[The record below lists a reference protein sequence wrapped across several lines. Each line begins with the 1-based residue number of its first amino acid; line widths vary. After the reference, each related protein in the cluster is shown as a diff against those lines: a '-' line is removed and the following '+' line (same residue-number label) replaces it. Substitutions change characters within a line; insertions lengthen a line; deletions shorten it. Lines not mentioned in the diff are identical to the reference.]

1 MPQKSENTVHILEGQ
16 ATLFQRPTS
25 PVWHVRFKAHGKWER
40 QTTKCE
46 DLAAAKQKA
55 TDIVVDARFKEKN
68 SLPIVNKRVKSVG
81 KLAIRRLEALIAS
94 GRGKATYKTYIQ
106 AIEKYV
112 IPLLGNHN
120 IDKIDNAVLA
130 KFEKQRIDI
139 MGRTPS
145 ASVINNH
152 NSALNQV
159 FDEALERGY
168 MTKFQVPLLRNDGI
182 KTERRPDFTL
192 DEYKQLYKHMRVW
205 EREARKG
212 NESVL
217 RGVLRD
223 YILVL
228 ANTGI
233 RAGTEAMNLKWKH
246 ISQFE
251 EKKVKYIALHVDGKT
266 GQREVI
272 ARHSTAHYLNRL
284 RCRTAAWAEG
294 SFEDFLKLRKED
306 YVFRIDG
313 KDMTG
318 PFSKV
323 FTRLLENAE
332 LLHDKKM
339 GKKRTLYSL
348 RHYYATMALTYE
360 RMSIY
365 TLAKHMGTSVKMI
378 EDHYA
383 HVLLRKKAHE
393 IAGGVSKNYQS
404 KAKT

>member
-1 MPQKSENTVHILEGQ
+1 
-16 ATLFQRPTS
+16 
-25 PVWHVRFKAHGKWER
+25 
-40 QTTKCE
+40 
-46 DLAAAKQKA
+46 LAAAKQKA
-55 TDIVVDARFKEKN
+55 TDIVVDARFKEKH
-68 SLPIVNKRVKSVG
+68 SLPIVNKRVKSVA
-81 KLAIRRLEALIAS
+81 KLAIRRLEGLIAS

-120 IDKIDNAVLA
+120 VDKIDNAVLA
-130 KFEKQRIDI
+130 KFEKQRIEL
-139 MGRTPS
+139 MVRTPS

-192 DEYKQLYKHMRVW
+192 DEYKQVYKSLRGW
-205 EREARKG
+205 EKDARKG
-212 NESVL
+212 NETVL

-246 ISQFE
+246 VSHFE
-251 EKKVKYIALHVDGKT
+251 EKGVKYIAMHVDGKT
-266 GQREVI
+266 GKREVI
-272 ARHSTAHYLNRL
+272 ARHSTAYYLNRL
-284 RCRTAAWAEG
+284 RCRIAAWAEG
-294 SFEDFLKLRKED
+294 SFEEFLKQCKDD

-323 FTRLLENAE
+323 FTRLLKSAG
-332 LLHDKKM
+332 LLHDTKTN
-339 GKKRTLYSL
+339 KKRTLYSL
-348 RHYYATMALTYE
+348 RHY
-360 RMSIY
+360 
-365 TLAKHMGTSVKMI
+365 
-378 EDHYA
+378 
-383 HVLLRKKAHE
+383 
-393 IAGGVSKNYQS
+393 
-404 KAKT
+404 

>member
-25 PVWHVRFKAHGKWER
+25 PVWHVRYKAHGKWER

-46 DLAAAKQKA
+46 ELTAAKQKA

-68 SLPIVNKRVKSVG
+68 SLPILNKRVKSVA

-130 KFEKQRIDI
+130 KFEKQRIDF

-212 NESVL
+212 NEAVL

-246 ISQFE
+246 ISHFE
-251 EKKVKYIALHVDGKT
+251 EKGVKYIAMHVDGKT

-272 ARHSTAHYLNRL
+272 ARHSTAYYLNRL

-294 SFEDFLKLRKED
+294 SFEDFLKQRKDD
-306 YVFRIDG
+306 YVFRVDK

-318 PFSKV
+318 AFSKI
-323 FTRLLENAE
+323 FTRFLDRFE
-332 LLHDKKM
+332 LLHDTKTN
-339 GKKRTLYSL
+339 KKRTLYSL
-348 RHYYATMALTYE
+348 RHYYATMALTFE

-365 TLAKHMGTSVKMI
+365 TLAKHMGTSVLMI
-378 EDHYA
+378 EQHYG
-383 HVLLRKKAHE
+383 HVLLRKKAHQ
-393 IAGGVSKNYQS
+393 IAGGKNL
-404 KAKT
+404 K

>member
-1 MPQKSENTVHILEGQ
+1 MPQKSDETVHILEGQ
-16 ATLFQRPTS
+16 ATLFKRPTS
-25 PVWHVRFKAHGKWER
+25 PIWHVRYKAYGKWER

-46 DLAAAKQKA
+46 DLVAAQQRA
-55 TDIVVDARFKEKN
+55 TDMVVDARFKEKH
-68 SLPIVNKRVKSVG
+68 SLPIVNKRVKSVA
-81 KLAIRRLEALIAS
+81 KLAIRRLEGLVAS

-106 AIEKYV
+106 SIERYI

-120 IDKIDNAVLA
+120 IDKVDNAVLV
-130 KFEKQRIDI
+130 KFEKQRIDL
-139 MGRTPS
+139 MGKTPS

-168 MTKFQVPLLRNDGI
+168 MTKFQVPLLRNHGI
-182 KTERRPDFTL
+182 KTQRRPDFTL
-192 DEYKQLYKHMRVW
+192 DEYKQLYKALRVW

-212 NESVL
+212 NESLL

-233 RAGTEAMNLKWKH
+233 RAGTEAMNLKWRN
-246 ISQFE
+246 ISHFE
-251 EKKVKYIALHVDGKT
+251 EKGMKFIALHVNGKT

-272 ARHSTAHYLNRL
+272 ARHSTAYYLNRL
-284 RCRTAAWAEG
+284 RCRTADWAEG
-294 SFEDFLKLRKED
+294 DFEEFLKQRKDD
-306 YVFRIDG
+306 YVFRVEG

-318 PFSKV
+318 AFGKM
-323 FTRLLENAE
+323 FARFLERYD
-332 LLHDKKM
+332 LLHDAKM
-339 GKKRTLYSL
+339 GKERTLYSL

-365 TLAKHMGTSVKMI
+365 TLAKHMGTSVLMI
-378 EDHYA
+378 EQHYG
-383 HVLLRKKAHE
+383 HVLLRKKAHQ
-393 IAGGVSKNYQS
+393 IAGGYSYKL
-404 KAKT
+404 

>member
-25 PVWHVRFKAHGKWER
+25 PIWHVRYKAHGKWER

-46 DLAAAKQKA
+46 DLREAKQKA
-55 TDIVVDARFKEKN
+55 TDIVLDARFKEKN
-68 SLPIVNKRVKSVG
+68 NLPVVNKRVKSVAR
-81 KLAIRRLEALIAS
+81 LTIRRLEEMIAS

-130 KFEKQRIDI
+130 KFERQRIEL
-139 MGRTPS
+139 MGKTPS

-159 FDEALERGY
+159 FDEALARGY

-192 DEYKQLYKHMRVW
+192 DEYKQIYKKMRVW

-212 NESVL
+212 NETVL

-246 ISQFE
+246 ITHFE
-251 EKKVKYIALHVDGKT
+251 EKRVKYLAMHVSGKT
-266 GQREVI
+266 GGREVI
-272 ARHSTAHYLNRL
+272 ARHSTAYYLNRL
-284 RCRTAAWAEG
+284 RCRRAEWAEG
-294 SFEDFLKLRKED
+294 DFEDFLKQKKDE
-306 YVFRIDG
+306 YVFRVAG
-313 KDMTG
+313 KDMTNTFG
-318 PFSKV
+318 KMFARFLERNDLLYDTKTSK
-323 FTRLLENAE
+323 E
-332 LLHDKKM
+332 
-339 GKKRTLYSL
+339 RTLYSL

-378 EDHYA
+378 EQHYG
-383 HVLLRKKAHE
+383 HVQLRKKAHE
-393 IAGGVSKNYQS
+393 IAGGSK
-404 KAKT
+404 T

>member
-1 MPQKSENTVHILEGQ
+1 MPQKSEKTVHILEGQ

-25 PVWHVRFKAHGKWER
+25 PVWHVRYKVHGKWER

-46 DLAAAKQKA
+46 DLREAKQKA
-55 TDIVVDARFKEKN
+55 TDLVLDARFKEKHD
-68 SLPIVNKRVKSVG
+68 LPIVNKRVKSVA
-81 KLAIRRLEALIAS
+81 KLTIRRLNDLIAS

-112 IPLLGNHN
+112 VPLLGNHN

-130 KFEKQRIDI
+130 KFEKQRIEI
-139 MGRTPS
+139 MGKTPS

-168 MTKFQVPLLRNDGI
+168 MSKFQVPLLRNDGI
-182 KTERRPDFTL
+182 KTERRPDFSL
-192 DEYKQLYKHMRVW
+192 DEYKQVYKNLRKW
-205 EREARKG
+205 ERDARKG
-212 NESVL
+212 NETLL
-217 RGVLRD
+217 RGVLRE

-246 ISQFE
+246 VTHFE
-251 EKKVKYIALHVDGKT
+251 EKGVKYLAMHVNGKT
-266 GQREVI
+266 GVREVI

-284 RCRTAAWAEG
+284 RCRKAGWEQG
-294 SFEDFLKLRKED
+294 SFEDFLKQGKDE
-306 YVFRIDG
+306 YVFRVDG
-313 KDMTG
+313 KDMSNTFG
-318 PFSKV
+318 KMFAR
-323 FTRLLENAE
+323 FLLRYE
-332 LLHDKKM
+332 LLHDRNT
-339 GKKRTLYSL
+339 GKERTLYSL

-365 TLAKHMGTSVKMI
+365 TLSKHMGTSVKMI
-378 EDHYA
+378 EDHYG
-383 HVLLRKKAHE
+383 HVLLRKKAHQ
-393 IAGGVSKNYQS
+393 IAGGGIGKD
-404 KAKT
+404 KG

>member
-25 PVWHVRFKAHGKWER
+25 PVWHVRYKAHGKWER

-46 DLAAAKQKA
+46 DLREAKQKA
-55 TDIVVDARFKEKN
+55 TDIVLDARFKEKN
-68 SLPIVNKRVKSVG
+68 NLPVVNKRVKSVAR
-81 KLAIRRLEALIAS
+81 LTIRRLEEMIAS

-130 KFEKQRIDI
+130 KFERQRIEL
-139 MGRTPS
+139 MGKTPS

-159 FDEALERGY
+159 FDEALARGY

-192 DEYKQLYKHMRVW
+192 DEYKQIYKKMRIW

-212 NESVL
+212 NETVL

-246 ISQFE
+246 ITHFE
-251 EKKVKYIALHVDGKT
+251 EKRVKYLAMHVSGKT
-266 GQREVI
+266 GGREVI
-272 ARHSTAHYLNRL
+272 ARHSTAYYLNRL
-284 RCRTAAWAEG
+284 RCRRAEWAEDD
-294 SFEDFLKLRKED
+294 FEDFLKQKKDE
-306 YVFRIDG
+306 YVFRVAG
-313 KDMTG
+313 KDMTNTFG
-318 PFSKV
+318 KMFAR
-323 FTRLLENAE
+323 FLERNDLLY
-332 LLHDKKM
+332 DTKT
-339 GKKRTLYSL
+339 GKERTLYSL

-360 RMSIY
+360 RMSVY

-378 EDHYA
+378 EQHYG
-383 HVLLRKKAHE
+383 HVQLRKKAHE
-393 IAGGVSKNYQS
+393 IAGGKH
-404 KAKT
+404 

>member
-25 PVWHVRFKAHGKWER
+25 PVWHVRFKAHGRWER

-46 DLAAAKQKA
+46 DLATAKQRA

-120 IDKIDNAVLA
+120 IDKLDNAVLA
-130 KFEKQRIDI
+130 KFEKQRIDL
-139 MGRTPS
+139 MGKTPS

-212 NESVL
+212 NETVL

-223 YILVL
+223 YVLVL

-246 ISQFE
+246 ITHFE
-251 EKKVKYIALHVDGKT
+251 EKGVKYIALQVNGKT

-272 ARHSTAHYLNRL
+272 ARHSTAYYLNRL
-284 RCRTAAWAEG
+284 RCRTEAWAEG
-294 SFEDFLKLRKED
+294 SFDDFLKQRKDE
-306 YVFRIDG
+306 YVFRVDD

-318 PFSKV
+318 AFGKMLAR
-323 FTRLLENAE
+323 FLERYD
-332 LLHDKKM
+332 LLHDTKM
-339 GKKRTLYSL
+339 GKERTLYSL

-365 TLAKHMGTSVKMI
+365 TLAKHMGTSVLMI
-378 EDHYA
+378 EQHYG
-383 HVLLRKKAHE
+383 HVLLRKKAHQ
-393 IAGGVSKNYQS
+393 IAGGKNN
-404 KAKT
+404 KEN

>member
-1 MPQKSENTVHILEGQ
+1 MPQKSEKTVHILEGQ

-25 PVWHVRFKAHGKWER
+25 PVWHLRYKAHGKWER

-46 DLAAAKQKA
+46 DLREAKLKA
-55 TDIVVDARFKEKN
+55 TDMVLDARFKEKN
-68 SLPIVNKRVKSVG
+68 NLPVVNKRVKSVA
-81 KLAIRRLEALIAS
+81 KLTIRRLEDMIAS

-130 KFEKQRIDI
+130 KFERQRIEM
-139 MGRTPS
+139 MGKTPS

-192 DEYKQLYKHMRVW
+192 DEYKQIYKKMRMW

-212 NESVL
+212 NETVL

-246 ISQFE
+246 ITHFE
-251 EKKVKYIALHVDGKT
+251 EKGLKYLAMHVDGKT

-272 ARHSTAHYLNRL
+272 ARHSTAYYLNRL
-284 RCRTAAWAEG
+284 RCRKPDLSEG
-294 SFEDFLKLRKED
+294 SFEDFLKQRKDE
-306 YVFRIDG
+306 YVFRVG
-313 KDMTG
+313 KKDMTNTFG
-318 PFSKV
+318 KMFAR
-323 FTRLLENAE
+323 FLERHDLLY
-332 LLHDKKM
+332 DPKT
-339 GKKRTLYSL
+339 GKERTLYSL

-378 EDHYA
+378 EEHYG
-383 HVLLRKKAHE
+383 HVQMRKKARE
-393 IAGGVSKNYQS
+393 IAG
-404 KAKT
+404 

>member
-1 MPQKSENTVHILEGQ
+1 MPQKSDDTVHILEGQ
-16 ATLFQRPTS
+16 ATLFKRPTS
-25 PVWHVRFKAHGKWER
+25 PVWHVRFKVHGKWER

-46 DLAAAKQKA
+46 DLAAAKQRA
-55 TDIVVDARFKEKN
+55 TDMVVDARFKEKH
-68 SLPIVNKRVKSVG
+68 SLPIVNKRVKSVA
-81 KLAIRRLEALIAS
+81 KLAIRRLEGLIDS
-94 GRGKATYKTYIQ
+94 GRGKSTYKTYIQ
-106 AIEKYV
+106 SIEKYI

-130 KFEKQRIDI
+130 KFEKQRIEI
-139 MGRTPS
+139 MGKTPS

-159 FDEALERGY
+159 FDEALDRGY
-168 MTKFQVPLLRNDGI
+168 MSKFQVPLLRNDGV

-192 DEYKQLYKHMRVW
+192 DEYKQVYKSLRVW
-205 EREARKG
+205 EKDARKG
-212 NESVL
+212 NETVL

-246 ISQFE
+246 ISHFE
-251 EKKVKYIALHVDGKT
+251 EKGVKYIALQVNGKT

-272 ARHSTAHYLNRL
+272 ARHSTAYYLNRL
-284 RCRTAAWAEG
+284 RGRTAAWAQG
-294 SFEDFLKLRKED
+294 SFEDFLKLRLDE
-306 YVFRIDG
+306 YVFRADK

-318 PFSKV
+318 AFGKM
-323 FTRLLENAE
+323 FARFLQRYD
-332 LLHDKKM
+332 LLHDTKM
-339 GKKRTLYSL
+339 GKERTLYSL

-365 TLAKHMGTSVKMI
+365 TLAKHMGTSVLMI
-378 EDHYA
+378 EQHYA
-383 HVLLRKKAHE
+383 HVLLRKKAHQ
-393 IAGGVSKNYQS
+393 IAGGKSNENY
-404 KAKT
+404 

>member
-25 PVWHVRFKAHGKWER
+25 PIWHVRYKAHGKWER

-46 DLAAAKQKA
+46 DLREAKQKA
-55 TDIVVDARFKEKN
+55 TDIVLDARFKEKN
-68 SLPIVNKRVKSVG
+68 NLPVVNKRVKSVAR
-81 KLAIRRLEALIAS
+81 LTIRRLEEMIAS

-130 KFEKQRIDI
+130 KFERQRIEL
-139 MGRTPS
+139 MGKTPS

-159 FDEALERGY
+159 FDEALARGY

-192 DEYKQLYKHMRVW
+192 DEYKQIYKKMRVW

-212 NESVL
+212 NETVL

-246 ISQFE
+246 ITHFE
-251 EKKVKYIALHVDGKT
+251 EKRAKYLAMHVSGKT
-266 GQREVI
+266 GGREVI
-272 ARHSTAHYLNRL
+272 ARHSTAYYLNRL
-284 RCRTAAWAEG
+284 RCRKMEWRDG
-294 SFEDFLKLRKED
+294 SFEDFLKLKTDE
-306 YVFRIDG
+306 YVFRVAG
-313 KDMTG
+313 KDMTNTFG
-318 PFSKV
+318 KMFAR
-323 FTRLLENAE
+323 FLERYDLLY
-332 LLHDKKM
+332 DTKT
-339 GKKRTLYSL
+339 GKERTLYSL

-360 RMSIY
+360 RMSVY

-378 EDHYA
+378 EQHYG
-383 HVLLRKKAHE
+383 HVQLRKKAHE
-393 IAGGVSKNYQS
+393 IAGSLSKKGNL
-404 KAKT
+404 

>member
-1 MPQKSENTVHILEGQ
+1 MPQKSDDTVHILEGQ

-25 PVWHVRFKAHGKWER
+25 PVWHVRYKAHGKWER

-46 DLAAAKQKA
+46 DLAAAKQRA
-55 TDIVVDARFKEKN
+55 TDMVIDARFKEKH
-68 SLPIVNKRVKSVG
+68 SLPIVNKRVKSVA
-81 KLAIRRLEALIAS
+81 KLAIRRLEGLIAS
-94 GRGKATYKTYIQ
+94 GRGKSTYKTYIQ
-106 AIEKYV
+106 AIEKYI
-112 IPLLGNHN
+112 IPVLGNHN

-130 KFEKQRIDI
+130 RFEQQRIDS
-139 MGRTPS
+139 MGKTPS

-159 FDEALERGY
+159 FDEALQRGY
-168 MTKFQVPLLRNDGI
+168 MTKFQIPLLRNDGV
-182 KTERRPDFTL
+182 KTERRPDFNL
-192 DEYKQLYKHMRVW
+192 DEYTQLYRYMRKWVKQG
-205 EREARKG
+205 RKG
-212 NESVL
+212 NETVL

-246 ISQFE
+246 ISYFV
-251 EKKVKYIALHVDGKT
+251 EKGVKYIALNVDGKT

-272 ARHSTAHYLNRL
+272 ARHNTAYYLNRL
-284 RCRTAAWAEG
+284 RKRTAAWAEG
-294 SFEDFLKLRKED
+294 SFEDFLKQRLD
-306 YVFRIDG
+306 QYVFRIDG

-318 PFSKV
+318 AYSKV
-323 FTRLLENAE
+323 FARLLQSAD
-332 LLHDKKM
+332 LLYDKKTN
-339 GKKRTLYSL
+339 KKRTLYSM

-383 HVLLRKKAHE
+383 HVLLRKKAHQ
-393 IAGGVSKNYQS
+393 IAGGKNI
-404 KAKT
+404 K

>member
-25 PVWHVRFKAHGKWER
+25 PVWHVRYKAHGKWER

-46 DLAAAKQKA
+46 DLSAAKQKA
-55 TDIVVDARFKEKN
+55 TDIVVDARFKEKH
-68 SLPIVNKRVKSVG
+68 SLPIVNKRVKSVA
-81 KLAIRRLEALIAS
+81 KLAIRRLEGLIDS

-130 KFEKQRIDI
+130 KFEKQRIDL

-168 MTKFQVPLLRNDGI
+168 MTKFQVPLLRNDGV

-192 DEYKQLYKHMRVW
+192 DEYKLLYKKMRVW

-212 NESVL
+212 NETLL

-233 RAGTEAMNLKWKH
+233 RAGTEAMNLKWKN
-246 ISQFE
+246 ISHFE
-251 EKKVKYIALHVDGKT
+251 EKGVKYIALHVNGKT

-272 ARHSTAHYLNRL
+272 ARHSTAYYLNRL
-284 RCRTAAWAEG
+284 RCRTEAWADG
-294 SFEDFLKLRKED
+294 SFEDFLKKRKDE
-306 YVFRIDG
+306 YVFRVDG

-318 PFSKV
+318 AFGKM
-323 FTRLLENAE
+323 FARLLERYD
-332 LLHDKKM
+332 LLHDTKM
-339 GKKRTLYSL
+339 GKERTLYSL

-365 TLAKHMGTSVKMI
+365 TLAKHMGTSVLMI
-378 EDHYA
+378 EQHYG
-383 HVLLRKKAHE
+383 HVLLRKKAHQ
-393 IAGGVSKNYQS
+393 IAGGKSYKD
-404 KAKT
+404 

>member
-25 PVWHVRFKAHGKWER
+25 PIWHVRYKAHGKWER

-46 DLAAAKQKA
+46 DLREAKQKA
-55 TDIVVDARFKEKN
+55 TDIVLDARFKEKN
-68 SLPIVNKRVKSVG
+68 NLPVVNKRVKSVAR
-81 KLAIRRLEALIAS
+81 LTIRRLEEMIAS

-130 KFEKQRIDI
+130 KFERQRIEL
-139 MGRTPS
+139 MGKTPS

-159 FDEALERGY
+159 FDEALARGY

-192 DEYKQLYKHMRVW
+192 EEYKQIYKKMRVW
-205 EREARKG
+205 ESEARKG
-212 NESVL
+212 NETVL

-246 ISQFE
+246 ITHFE
-251 EKKVKYIALHVDGKT
+251 EKRVKYLAMHVSGKT
-266 GQREVI
+266 GGREVI
-272 ARHSTAHYLNRL
+272 ARHSTAYYLNRL
-284 RCRTAAWAEG
+284 RCRKVEWREG
-294 SFEDFLKLRKED
+294 SFEDFLKLKKDE
-306 YVFRIDG
+306 YVFRVAG
-313 KDMTG
+313 KDMTNTFG
-318 PFSKV
+318 KMFAR
-323 FTRLLENAE
+323 FLERNDLLY
-332 LLHDKKM
+332 DTKT
-339 GKKRTLYSL
+339 GKERTLYSL

-360 RMSIY
+360 RMSVY

-378 EDHYA
+378 EQHYG
-383 HVLLRKKAHE
+383 HVQLRKKAHE
-393 IAGGVSKNYQS
+393 IAGGNKS
-404 KAKT
+404 

>member
-1 MPQKSENTVHILEGQ
+1 MPQKSDDTVHILEGQ

-25 PVWHVRFKAHGKWER
+25 PVWHVRYKAHGKWER

-46 DLAAAKQKA
+46 DLSAAKQKA
-55 TDIVVDARFKEKN
+55 TDIVVDARFKEKH
-68 SLPIVNKRVKSVG
+68 SLPIVNKRVKSVA
-81 KLAIRRLEALIAS
+81 KLTIRRLEALIDS

-130 KFEKQRIDI
+130 KFEKQRIDL

-192 DEYKQLYKHMRVW
+192 DEYKLLYKKMRVW

-212 NESVL
+212 NETLL

-233 RAGTEAMNLKWKH
+233 RAGTEAMNLKWKN
-246 ISQFE
+246 ISHFE
-251 EKKVKYIALHVDGKT
+251 EKGVKYIALHVNGKT

-272 ARHSTAHYLNRL
+272 ARHSTAYYLNRL
-284 RCRTAAWAEG
+284 RCRTEAWAEG
-294 SFEDFLKLRKED
+294 SFEDFLKKRKDE
-306 YVFRIDG
+306 YVFRVDG

-318 PFSKV
+318 AFGKMFARLAVLFSFERKCK
-323 FTRLLENAE
+323 L
-332 LLHDKKM
+332 
-339 GKKRTLYSL
+339 RTSTAPSGY
-348 RHYYATMALTYE
+348 
-360 RMSIY
+360 
-365 TLAKHMGTSVKMI
+365 
-378 EDHYA
+378 
-383 HVLLRKKAHE
+383 
-393 IAGGVSKNYQS
+393 
-404 KAKT
+404 

>member
-1 MPQKSENTVHILEGQ
+1 MPQKSEKTVHILEGQ

-25 PVWHVRFKAHGKWER
+25 PVWHVRYKAHGKWER

-46 DLAAAKQKA
+46 DLREAKLKA
-55 TDIVVDARFKEKN
+55 TNMVMDAMYKEKN
-68 SLPIVNKRVKSVG
+68 NLPVVNKRVKSVA
-81 KLAIRRLEALIAS
+81 KLTIRRLEDLIAS

-130 KFEKQRIDI
+130 KFERQRIEL
-139 MGRTPS
+139 MGKTPS

-182 KTERRPDFTL
+182 KTERRPDFTI
-192 DEYKQLYKHMRVW
+192 DEYKQVYKKMRVW

-212 NESVL
+212 NETVL

-246 ISQFE
+246 ITHFE
-251 EKKVKYIALHVDGKT
+251 EKGVKYLAMHVSGKT

-272 ARHSTAHYLNRL
+272 ARHSTAYYLNRL
-284 RCRTAAWAEG
+284 RCRKIEWSTG
-294 SFEDFLKLRKED
+294 SFEEFLRLKKDE
-306 YVFRIDG
+306 YVFRVGG
-313 KDMTG
+313 KDMTNTFG
-318 PFSKV
+318 KMFAR
-323 FTRLLENAE
+323 FLERND
-332 LLHDKKM
+332 LLHDTKT
-339 GKKRTLYSL
+339 GKERTLYSL

-378 EDHYA
+378 EHHYG
-383 HVLLRKKAHE
+383 HVQMRKKAHE
-393 IAGGVSKNYQS
+393 IAGGK
-404 KAKT
+404 KA

>member
-1 MPQKSENTVHILEGQ
+1 MPQKSEHTVHILEGQ

-25 PVWHVRFKAHGKWER
+25 PVWHVRYKAHGRWER

-46 DLAAAKQKA
+46 ELVAAKQKA
-55 TDIVVDARFKEKN
+55 TDIVVDARFKEKH
-68 SLPIVNKRVKSVG
+68 SLPIVNKRVKSVA
-81 KLAIRRLEALIAS
+81 KLAIRRLEGLIDS

-130 KFEKQRIDI
+130 KFEKQRIDL

-192 DEYKQLYKHMRVW
+192 DEYKQLYKKMRVW

-212 NESVL
+212 NETVL

-233 RAGTEAMNLKWKH
+233 RAGTEAMNLKWKN
-246 ISQFE
+246 ISHFE
-251 EKKVKYIALHVDGKT
+251 EKGVKYIALYVNGKT

-272 ARHSTAHYLNRL
+272 ARHSTAYYLNRL
-284 RCRTAAWAEG
+284 RCRTEAWAEG
-294 SFEDFLKLRKED
+294 SFEDFLKKRKDE
-306 YVFRIDG
+306 YVFRVDS

-318 PFSKV
+318 AFGKM
-323 FTRLLENAE
+323 FARFLKHYDLLY
-332 LLHDKKM
+332 DTKM
-339 GKKRTLYSL
+339 GKERTLYSL

-365 TLAKHMGTSVKMI
+365 TLAKHMGTSVLMI
-378 EDHYA
+378 EQHYG
-383 HVLLRKKAHE
+383 HVLLRKKAHQ
-393 IAGGVSKNYQS
+393 IAGGKNN
-404 KAKT
+404 KV

>member
-25 PVWHVRFKAHGKWER
+25 PVWHVRYKAHGRWER

-46 DLAAAKQKA
+46 ELAAAKQKA

-81 KLAIRRLEALIAS
+81 KLAIRRLEGLIAS

-130 KFEKQRIDI
+130 KFEKQRIDM
-139 MGRTPS
+139 MGKTPS

-246 ISQFE
+246 ISHFE

-272 ARHSTAHYLNRL
+272 ARHSTAYYLNRL
-284 RCRTAAWAEG
+284 RCRTAAWAKG
-294 SFEDFLKLRKED
+294 SFEEFLKLQKED

-318 PFSKV
+318 AFSKV
-323 FTRLLENAE
+323 FTRLIESAD
-332 LLHDKKM
+332 LLHDTKM

-383 HVLLRKKAHE
+383 HVLLRKKAHQ
-393 IAGGVSKNYQS
+393 IAGNRKN
-404 KAKT
+404 KEK

>member
-25 PVWHVRFKAHGKWER
+25 PVWHVRFKAHGRWER

-46 DLAAAKQKA
+46 ELAAAKQRA

-120 IDKIDNAVLA
+120 IDKLDNAVLA
-130 KFEKQRIDI
+130 KFEKQRIEV
-139 MGRTPS
+139 MGKTPS

-212 NESVL
+212 NETVL

-223 YILVL
+223 YVMVL

-246 ISQFE
+246 ISHFE
-251 EKKVKYIALHVDGKT
+251 EKGVKYIALQVNGKT

-272 ARHSTAHYLNRL
+272 ARHSTAYYLNRL
-284 RCRTAAWAEG
+284 RCRKAVWAEG
-294 SFEDFLKLRKED
+294 SFDDFLKQRKDE
-306 YVFRIDG
+306 YVFRVDS

-318 PFSKV
+318 AFGKM
-323 FTRLLENAE
+323 FARLLERYE
-332 LLHDKKM
+332 LLYDTKM
-339 GKKRTLYSL
+339 GKERTLYSL

-365 TLAKHMGTSVKMI
+365 TLAKHMGTSVLMI
-378 EDHYA
+378 EQHYG
-383 HVLLRKKAHE
+383 HVLLRKKAHQ
-393 IAGGVSKNYQS
+393 IAGKRIS
-404 KAKT
+404 

>member
-1 MPQKSENTVHILEGQ
+1 MPQKSDDTVHILEGQ
-16 ATLFQRPTS
+16 ATLFKRPTS
-25 PVWHVRFKAHGKWER
+25 PIWHVRFKVHGKWER

-46 DLAAAKQKA
+46 DLSAAKQKA
-55 TDIVVDARFKEKN
+55 TDMVVDARFKEKH
-68 SLPIVNKRVKSVG
+68 SLPIVNKRVKSVA
-81 KLAIRRLEALIAS
+81 KLAIRRLEGLIAS

-106 AIEKYV
+106 AIEKY
-112 IPLLGNHN
+112 IIKLLGNHN

-130 KFEKQRIDI
+130 RFEQQRIEL
-139 MGRTPS
+139 MGKTPS

-159 FDEALERGY
+159 FDEALEHGY

-192 DEYKQLYKHMRVW
+192 DEYKKLYKHMRKW
-205 EREARKG
+205 EKGARKG
-212 NESVL
+212 NEAVL

-246 ISQFE
+246 ISHFE
-251 EKKVKYIALHVDGKT
+251 EKGVKYIALHVDGKT

-272 ARHSTAHYLNRL
+272 ARHSTAYYLNRL
-284 RCRTAAWAEG
+284 RGRTAAWAEG
-294 SFEDFLKLRKED
+294 SFEDFLKQRNDE
-306 YVFRIDG
+306 YVFRIDK

-318 PFSKV
+318 AFSKV
-323 FTRLLENAE
+323 FTRLLESAD
-332 LLHDKKM
+332 LLHDTKM

-365 TLAKHMGTSVKMI
+365 TLAKHMGTSVLMI
-378 EDHYA
+378 EQHYG
-383 HVLLRKKAHE
+383 HVLLRKKAHQ
-393 IAGGVSKNYQS
+393 IAGGKGY
-404 KAKT
+404 KD

>member
-1 MPQKSENTVHILEGQ
+1 MVVFLFLSLRNTDGTVIQG
-16 ATLFQRPTS
+16 A
-25 PVWHVRFKAHGKWER
+25 
-40 QTTKCE
+40 
-46 DLAAAKQKA
+46 
-55 TDIVVDARFKEKN
+55 N
-68 SLPIVNKRVKSVG
+68 
-81 KLAIRRLEALIAS
+81 S

-130 KFEKQRIDI
+130 KFEKQRIDM
-139 MGRTPS
+139 MGKTPS

-168 MTKFQVPLLRNDGI
+168 MTKFQVPLLRNDGV

-192 DEYKQLYKHMRVW
+192 DEYKLLYKKMRVW

-212 NESVL
+212 NETLL

-233 RAGTEAMNLKWKH
+233 RAGTEAMNLKWKN
-246 ISQFE
+246 ISHFE
-251 EKKVKYIALHVDGKT
+251 EKGVKYIALHVNGKT

-272 ARHSTAHYLNRL
+272 ARHSTAYYLNRL

-294 SFEDFLKLRKED
+294 NFEDFLKKRKDE
-306 YVFRIDG
+306 YVFRVDG

-318 PFSKV
+318 AFGKM
-323 FTRLLENAE
+323 FARLLERYD
-332 LLHDKKM
+332 LLHDTKM
-339 GKKRTLYSL
+339 GKERTLYSL

-383 HVLLRKKAHE
+383 HVLLRKKAHQ
-393 IAGGVSKNYQS
+393 IAGSISKNT
-404 KAKT
+404 KKL

>member
-25 PVWHVRFKAHGKWER
+25 PIWHVRYKAHGKWER

-46 DLAAAKQKA
+46 DLREAKQKA
-55 TDIVVDARFKEKN
+55 TDIVLDARFKEKN
-68 SLPIVNKRVKSVG
+68 NLPVVNKRVKSVAR
-81 KLAIRRLEALIAS
+81 LTIRRLEEMIAS

-130 KFEKQRIDI
+130 KFERQRIEL
-139 MGRTPS
+139 MGKTPS

-159 FDEALERGY
+159 FDEALARGY

-192 DEYKQLYKHMRVW
+192 DEYKQIYKKMRVW

-212 NESVL
+212 NETVL

-246 ISQFE
+246 ITHFE
-251 EKKVKYIALHVDGKT
+251 EKRVKYLAMHVSGKT
-266 GQREVI
+266 GGREVI
-272 ARHSTAHYLNRL
+272 ARHSTAYYLNRL
-284 RCRTAAWAEG
+284 RCRKVEWREG
-294 SFEDFLKLRKED
+294 GFEDFLKLKKDE
-306 YVFRIDG
+306 YVFRVAG
-313 KDMTG
+313 KDMTNTFG
-318 PFSKV
+318 KMFAR
-323 FTRLLENAE
+323 FLERNDLLY
-332 LLHDKKM
+332 DTKT
-339 GKKRTLYSL
+339 GKERTLYSL

-360 RMSIY
+360 RMSVY

-378 EDHYA
+378 EQHYG
-383 HVLLRKKAHE
+383 HVQLRKKAHE
-393 IAGGVSKNYQS
+393 IAGGSKI
-404 KAKT
+404 

>member
-1 MPQKSENTVHILEGQ
+1 MPQKSDDTVHILEGQ

-46 DLAAAKQKA
+46 ELSAAKQRA
-55 TDIVVDARFKEKN
+55 TDIVVDARFKEKH
-68 SLPIVNKRVKSVG
+68 SLPIVNKRVKSVA
-81 KLAIRRLEALIAS
+81 KLAIRRLEGLIDS

-130 KFEKQRIDI
+130 KFEKQRIDM
-139 MGRTPS
+139 MGKTPS

-168 MTKFQVPLLRNDGI
+168 MTKFQVPLLRNDGV

-192 DEYKQLYKHMRVW
+192 DEYKLLYKKMRVW

-212 NESVL
+212 NETLL

-233 RAGTEAMNLKWKH
+233 RAGTEAMNLKWKN
-246 ISQFE
+246 ISHFE
-251 EKKVKYIALHVDGKT
+251 EKGVKYIALHVNGKT

-272 ARHSTAHYLNRL
+272 ARHSTAYYLNRL
-284 RCRTAAWAEG
+284 RCRTEAWAEG
-294 SFEDFLKLRKED
+294 SFEDFLKKRKDE
-306 YVFRIDG
+306 YVFRVDG

-318 PFSKV
+318 AFGKM
-323 FTRLLENAE
+323 FARLLERYD
-332 LLHDKKM
+332 LLHDTKL
-339 GKKRTLYSL
+339 GKERTLYSL

-365 TLAKHMGTSVKMI
+365 TLAKHIGTSVLMI
-378 EDHYA
+378 EQHYG
-383 HVLLRKKAHE
+383 HVLLRKKAHQ
-393 IAGGVSKNYQS
+393 IAGGKSFKS
-404 KAKT
+404 